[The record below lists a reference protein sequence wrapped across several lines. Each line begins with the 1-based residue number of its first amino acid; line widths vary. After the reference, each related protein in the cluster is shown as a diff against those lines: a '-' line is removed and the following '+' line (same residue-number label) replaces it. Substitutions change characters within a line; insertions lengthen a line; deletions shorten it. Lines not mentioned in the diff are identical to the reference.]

1 MKRIELL
8 ELMALMNCFL
18 LTFSL
23 FKIVNWLKVSSRFG
37 LIVSVIR
44 HVAMQSW
51 SFVLIFVINIIFFSS
66 IQITLGAEVDEN

>member
-1 MKRIELL
+1 MEYKKCDMNGQCNVDAHIVKRVFHFGIIGLF
-8 ELMALMNCFL
+8 NCLL

-44 HVAMQSW
+44 HVVGQSW
-51 SFVLIFVINIIFFSS
+51 SFVLIFVIN
-66 IQITLGAEVDEN
+66 